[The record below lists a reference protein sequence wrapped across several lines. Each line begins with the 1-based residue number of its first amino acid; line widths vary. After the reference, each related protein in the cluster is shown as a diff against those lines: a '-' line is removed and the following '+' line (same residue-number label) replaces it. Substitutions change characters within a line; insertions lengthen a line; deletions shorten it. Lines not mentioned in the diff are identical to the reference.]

1 MIARRKASSTVGF
14 GLSRSEARALKRDW
28 EMPYRL
34 FHGGETMRILLI
46 CLATFTFL
54 AGASAYAQT
63 GSIAGT
69 IVDSSNAA
77 VPGAT
82 VTAKNQGTASTR
94 TAITDSSGT
103 YSIPNLS
110 VGNYE
115 VSVAKQGFSV
125 LRVKNIELTVAQNLT
140 LDGTLEVGAVTQSV
154 ELAGASVAPINLED
168 AQLSNVIDSRRILDL
183 PLITR
188 DPYQL
193 ALLSPGAQST
203 DLGGLTVN
211 GQRERNN
218 NFLIHGTDNNDAGV
232 PGGFGVST
240 INPDSTLEFRV
251 ITNNFLPEFGRNT
264 GAIVSIVTRSGTNQF
279 HGDAYEFNRI
289 NAMAA
294 RDYFNPSPSAG
305 QPADPQNPFVRNQ
318 FGAALGGPIV
328 KDKTFF
334 FVNAEWDRFRTT
346 LTNSAVVPTAAFK
359 SGIFDYN
366 GQEINLAS
374 PSSPNNALGLPLD
387 PTMQKIFALYPNPN
401 GPAVDSI
408 RALYFFPTAT
418 PQNAANVTF
427 RADHRFTD
435 KYTLSARY
443 IYNGDTAQD
452 STLDTL
458 PGIGGVSQNSQT
470 HNGSLNFIAAFT
482 PNLVNEFRFGLNKT
496 SVPFTCDGSN
506 IIDKNSV
513 LDPFG
518 YGTDYAFEQST
529 GVSTISDFGCGHL
542 GDSNSQYRRYGTW
555 FLADTL
561 SWVKGRHTIK
571 VGGEFRYIFENG
583 YDDFGSRPTVDFTAF
598 GNFGINIVN
607 CPVACNN
614 PSDEV
619 LQTMAAALL
628 GVPGIQTQTQ
638 FFNSGR
644 TRTASDNR
652 LLVQHEYDAFVQ
664 DSWKARSNLTL
675 QLGLRYEF
683 DGVPFERNGNLSNLL
698 NQQPYD
704 PGPITF
710 QTVGPGTGRQMYKDD
725 YKDFEPRV
733 GLAWDPFKTGKT
745 SFRMGY
751 GIFHDRIFGNLF
763 GNLRGDPPFEGTAQN
778 FPNAGSQLVT
788 LANLPPPS
796 TLPSPSASVPEGTY
810 QSATILDPNL
820 KTPYTQSWNV
830 GVQRDLGHNMTL
842 EVNYVGSSSHRL
854 IRSVDGNPPI
864 PALVAAAQANGSLPT
879 DVSGGSLRILPLLGL
894 PQVTGN
900 TAFDEPIEIK
910 SIGYA
915 TYNGLQNMFHK
926 RFSNGIDFQA
936 SYTWSHAIDDSND
949 PLEAPGGDRNIAR
962 DSFELHL
969 DRGSSD
975 YDLRHRAIIN
985 AVYELPFGPG
995 HAHLNHGFAVRALG
1009 GWEIA
1014 GLSTLQSGHP
1024 FDIFSSRDSL
1034 YTGVDNR
1041 PELVGDPSIP
1051 ANAPRNETG
1060 PPITAFAVQPFG
1072 RPGSLGRNTF
1082 TGPRYFNTDVT
1093 LLKNT
1098 KVTERINLQFRAEA
1112 YNVFNRIQFDQPGT
1126 SGDTLSSPGTF
1137 GLSEST
1143 LTQPDGT
1150 TSARQIQL
1158 ALKLIF

>member
-1 MIARRKASSTVGF
+1 MQK
-14 GLSRSEARALKRDW
+14 GLLCVLSAV
-28 EMPYRL
+28 L
-34 FHGGETMRILLI
+34 FSA
-46 CLATFTFL
+46 AT
-54 AGASAYAQT
+54 AQAQT
-63 GSIAGT
+63 ASIAGT
-69 IVDSSNAA
+69 IKDVSSAG
-77 VPGAT
+77 VPAAT
-82 VTAKNQGTASTR
+82 VTAKNNATASVR
-94 TAITDSSGT
+94 TATTDNSGT
-103 YSIPNLS
+103 YSIPNLP
-110 VGNYE
+110 VGNYD
-115 VSVAKQGFSV
+115 VSVEKSGFST
-125 LRVKNIELTVAQNLT
+125 LRFRNLELTVAQNLT
-140 LDGTLEVGAVTQSV
+140 LGGTLEVGAVTQSV
-154 ELAGASVAPINLED
+154 EVSGASVAPINLED

-218 NFLIHGTDNNDAGV
+218 NFLLDGVDNNDAGV
-232 PGGFGVST
+232 PGGFGLST
-240 INPDSTLEFRV
+240 INPDAAQEFRV

-264 GAIVSIVTRSGTNQF
+264 GAIVDVITRSGTNQF
-279 HGDAYEFNRI
+279 HGDAYEFNRV

-294 RDYFNPSPSAG
+294 RDYFNPSPTPG
-305 QPADPQNPFVRNQ
+305 QTDPQNPFVRNQ
-318 FGAALGGPIV
+318 FGASLGGPIV

-346 LTNSAVVPTAAFK
+346 LTNEAVVPTAAFK
-359 SGIFDYN
+359 TGIFDYN
-366 GQEINLAS
+366 GQQINLAS
-374 PSSPNNALGLPLD
+374 PSSPNNALGLPLSS
-387 PTMQKIFALYPNPN
+387 TMQQVFSLYPNPN
-401 GPAVDSI
+401 GPALDSI

-418 PQNAANVTF
+418 PQNAANVVF
-427 RADHRFTD
+427 KVDQHFSD

-443 IYNGDTAQD
+443 IYNGNTSQD
-452 STLDTL
+452 SSLDVL
-458 PGIGGVSQNSQT
+458 PGLGGVSQTSQS
-470 HNGSLNFIAAFT
+470 HNGSLNFVAAFT
-482 PNLVNEFRFGLNKT
+482 PNLVNELRVGLNKT
-496 SVPFTCDGSN
+496 EVPFTCDGSN
-506 IIDKNSV
+506 IIDKYGTP
-513 LDPFG
+513 DAFG
-518 YGTDYAFEQST
+518 NGTDYAFEQST
-529 GVSTISDFGCGHL
+529 GVPTIADFGCQTYL
-542 GDSNSQYRRYGTW
+542 DSASQYRRYGTY
-555 FLADTL
+555 FLADSLT
-561 SWVKGRHTIK
+561 WVKGRHTIK

-583 YDDFGSRPTVDFTAF
+583 FDDFGSRPSVDFTAF

-614 PSDEV
+614 ASDEV

-638 FFNSGR
+638 FFNSGG

-652 LLVQHEYDAFVQ
+652 LLVQHEYGAFVQ
-664 DSWKARSNLTL
+664 DSWKVRNNLTL
-675 QLGLRYEF
+675 QLGMRYEF

-733 GLAWDPFKTGKT
+733 GLAWDPFKNGKT

-788 LANLPPPS
+788 LS
-796 TLPSPSASVPEGTY
+796 TLTPPATLPAPSASVPEGTY
-810 QSATILDPNL
+810 QGATILDPNL

-830 GVQRDLGHNMTL
+830 GIQRDLGHNMTL

-864 PALVAAAQANGSLPT
+864 PALVAAAQANGSLDPT
-879 DVSGGSLRILPLLGL
+879 ISGGALRILPLLGL

-900 TAFDEPIEIK
+900 TVFDEPTEIK
-910 SIGYA
+910 TIGNA
-915 TYNGLQNMFHK
+915 TYDGLQTTFHK

-936 SYTWSHAIDDSND
+936 AYTWSHAIDDSND
-949 PLEAPGGDRNIAR
+949 PLDAPGGDRNIAR
-962 DSFELHL
+962 DSFDLQL

-975 YDLRHRAIIN
+975 YDLRHRLIVN
-985 AVYELPFGPG
+985 WVYEFPFGMG
-995 HAHLNHGFAVRALG
+995 HAHFNQGFAARALG
-1009 GWEIA
+1009 GWELA
-1014 GLSTLQSGHP
+1014 GLSTFQSGHP

-1034 YTGVDNR
+1034 YTGLTNR
-1041 PELVGDPSIP
+1041 PDLVGDPSIP

-1060 PPITAFAVQPFG
+1060 PPLSAFAVQPFG
-1072 RPGSLGRNTF
+1072 RPGTLGRNTF
-1082 TGPRYFNTDVT
+1082 TGPRYYNTDVT

-1098 KVTERINLQFRAEA
+1098 RITERINLQFRAEV
-1112 YNVFNRIQFDQPGT
+1112 YNVFNRIQFDVVDAT
-1126 SGDTLSSPGTF
+1126 GDTLSSPGTF
-1137 GLSEST
+1137 GLSDKT